1 MNDPSSGQ
9 PHKRRVRYKGTHP
22 HTFEEKYKELNP
34 EKYAADVEH
43 VISRGDTPAGT
54 HRSICLQEVI
64 DILNPQPGDLAVDA
78 TVGYGGHT
86 REILKRIAPG
96 GRLYG
101 LDVDPVE
108 LPKTEARL
116 RKEGF
121 TEDQFIT
128 IRSNF
133 SALGDILSK
142 RGIPGVDMILA
153 DLGVSSMQIDDPR
166 RGFTYK
172 REGPLDMRMNQQEG
186 ETVAQLLARLGE
198 AEIAALLKANADEG
212 NAAVIANALAYAQRK
227 AELGTT
233 RSLTKAIRHALTPLG
248 LTDKDITQATRRTY
262 QALRIAVNG
271 ELSSLETFLAAIP
284 HCLNPGGR
292 VVILTFHSGE
302 DDRVVRSF
310 EAGKAA
316 GHYAQIQNTEIRGSA
331 EERYSNPRSR
341 SVRVRWA
348 IAP

>member
-1 MNDPSSGQ
+1 MDDSPAEE

-22 HTFEEKYKELNP
+22 RTFEEKYKELNP
-34 EKYAADVEH
+34 EKYAADVER
-43 VISRGDTPAGT
+43 VIARGDTPAGT
-54 HRSICLQEVI
+54 HRSICLQETL
-64 DILNPQPGDLAVDA
+64 DILNPQPGEIAVDA
-78 TVGYGGHT
+78 TLGYGGHS
-86 REILKRIAPG
+86 REILKRIRPG
-96 GRLYG
+96 GTLYG
-101 LDVDPVE
+101 FDVDPVE

-121 TEDQFIT
+121 APEEFIA

-133 SALGDILSK
+133 SSLQEVLSAQ
-142 RGIPGVDMILA
+142 GHSCVDLILA

-186 ETVAQLLARLGE
+186 ETVAQLLGRLSE
-198 AEIAALLKANADEG
+198 EELAAMLEDNADETD
-212 NAAVIANALAYAQRK
+212 
-227 AELGTT
+227 AELIARTLVRNRKELTTT
-233 RSLTKAIRHALTPLG
+233 RMLTRVIKFSLLPLG
-248 LTDKDITQATRRTY
+248 RSDKEITQATRRVY

-271 ELSSLETFLAAIP
+271 ELSALETFLAALP
-284 HCLNPGGR
+284 HCLKAGGR

-302 DDRVVRSF
+302 DKRVMRSF
-310 EAGKAA
+310 EAFKAA
-316 GHYAQIQNTEIRGSA
+316 GLYAQASNTEIRGSS

-348 IAP
+348 IKA

>member
-1 MNDPSSGQ
+1 MDDSPSEG
-9 PHKRRVRYKGTHP
+9 PHKRRIRYRGNYPRK
-22 HTFEEKYKELNP
+22 FEEKYKELNP

-54 HRSICLQEVI
+54 HRAICLTEVL
-64 DILNPQPGDLAVDA
+64 DILNPQAGETAVDA
-78 TVGYGGHT
+78 TLGYGGHS
-86 REILKRIAPG
+86 REILKRIRPG

-101 LDVDPVE
+101 LDRDPVE

-121 TEDQFIT
+121 GTDEFTAIH
-128 IRSNF
+128 SNF
-133 SALGDILSK
+133 SALPEVLAG
-142 RGIPGVDMILA
+142 RGLAGVDMILA

-172 REGPLDMRMNQQEG
+172 REGPLDMRMDQGAG
-186 ETVAQLLARLGE
+186 ETVAELLARISETEL
-198 AEIAALLKANADEG
+198 AALLEANADE
-212 NAAVIANALAYAQRK
+212 ADADLIARTLVRN
-227 AELGTT
+227 
-233 RSLTKAIRHALTPLG
+233 RHALVTTRALTRVIKFSLLPLG
-248 LTDKDITQATRRTY
+248 RNDKEITQATRRVY

-271 ELSSLETFLAAIP
+271 ELAALETFLSVLP
-284 HCLNPGGR
+284 DCLRSGGR

-302 DDRVVRSF
+302 DDRVMRSF
-310 EAGKAA
+310 ENGMAA
-316 GHYAQIQNTEIRGSA
+316 GLYARIANTEIRGSA

-348 IAP
+348 IRAPV